1 MHTIHVKNL
10 GPIIECTL
18 DINQFNVFTG
28 PQSNGKST
36 IAKAIYYSRSIKQDI
51 LNIMMQGGPSKAVSG
66 ASNWKSAMQ
75 ARMKDKFL
83 QIFGTSWI
91 MPSDMALDYTYGNSR
106 MALHVSLSEDTE
118 HYGRNFI
125 NIRFSDGFI
134 ALFETLDESIFL
146 DMQPSNRE
154 HWERE
159 LAKTL
164 NDPYETVFIPAGRNL
179 ITLLSEQMNYIFT
192 SLEGSQLRQIDYV
205 TKRYIETILKIKP
218 LFSSGIAGYTAMVS
232 NSVDTEAFRK
242 FKKNSPVIRLLSD
255 KANDVLGGSYRY
267 VDGEERLYLDNRK
280 YIKINFASS
289 GQQEIVWVFNLL
301 FYYLVEDKRVFLIL
315 EEPESHLYP
324 SSQQS
329 IGELFGAFLNEGKNA
344 ELITTH
350 SPYLLGTFNY
360 MLQAGQCSDAAADK
374 VKQKL
379 RKRYWLFPKA
389 TSASYISEGHITDAL
404 DASED
409 LVLIRNELIDK
420 ASDDINAISDYIIE
434 QNFEANDNDEHQ

>member
-205 TKRYIETILKIKP
+205 TKDILKP
-218 LFSSGIAGYTAMVS
+218 F
-232 NSVDTEAFRK
+232 
-242 FKKNSPVIRLLSD
+242 
-255 KANDVLGGSYRY
+255 
-267 VDGEERLYLDNRK
+267 
-280 YIKINFASS
+280 
-289 GQQEIVWVFNLL
+289 
-301 FYYLVEDKRVFLIL
+301 
-315 EEPESHLYP
+315 
-324 SSQQS
+324 
-329 IGELFGAFLNEGKNA
+329 
-344 ELITTH
+344 
-350 SPYLLGTFNY
+350 
-360 MLQAGQCSDAAADK
+360 
-374 VKQKL
+374 
-379 RKRYWLFPKA
+379 
-389 TSASYISEGHITDAL
+389 
-404 DASED
+404 
-409 LVLIRNELIDK
+409 
-420 ASDDINAISDYIIE
+420 
-434 QNFEANDNDEHQ
+434 